1 MRRARSSASSSRSD
15 LRPAGFV
22 SVLQIEL
29 HFPDAGSLKAKRKE
43 LAPVKAHLRQRMG
56 ASVAEIGHQDLW
68 QRATL
73 LAALVAG
80 STGPLDDAADHLE
93 GWLDA
98 RFPHGSR
105 VERLVTSLNDL
116 SE

>member
-1 MRRARSSASSSRSD
+1 MRHARSSASSHKSEPS
-15 LRPAGFV
+15 GFV

-43 LAPVKAHLRQRMG
+43 LAPVKAHLRQRVG
-56 ASVAEIGHQDLW
+56 ASVAEVGHQDRW

-73 LAALVAG
+73 LAVLAAG
-80 STGPLDDAADHLE
+80 STLPLDEAADRLE

-98 RFPHGSR
+98 RFPQGAR
-105 VERLVTSLNDL
+105 VVRVVTSLRDL
-116 SE
+116 EG

>member
-1 MRRARSSASSSRSD
+1 MRRARSSASSSRD
-15 LRPAGFV
+15 LEPAGFV

-43 LAPVKAHLRQRMG
+43 LAPVKAHLRQRVG
-56 ASVAEIGHQDLW
+56 ASVAEIGHQDRW

-73 LAALVAG
+73 LAVMAARSEL
-80 STGPLDDAADHLE
+80 PLDEAADRLE

-98 RFPHGSR
+98 RFPHGAR
-105 VERLVTSLNDL
+105 VERVVASLQDL
-116 SE
+116 AG

>member
-1 MRRARSSASSSRSD
+1 MPRARSSAGSSRD
-15 LRPAGFV
+15 LEPAGFV

-43 LAPVKAHLRQRMG
+43 LAPVKAHLRQRVG
-56 ASVAEIGHQDLW
+56 ATVAEVGHQDRW

-73 LAALVAG
+73 VAALVAG
-80 STGPLDDAADHLE
+80 SALPLEEAADRLE

-98 RFPHGSR
+98 RFPHGAH
-105 VERLVTSLNDL
+105 VERMVTSMRDL
-116 SE
+116 AG

>member
-1 MRRARSSASSSRSD
+1 MRRARSSASSRRA
-15 LRPAGFV
+15 LQPAGFI

-43 LAPVKAHLRQRMG
+43 LAPVKAHLRQRVG
-56 ASVAEIGHQDLW
+56 ASVAEIGHQDRW

-80 STGPLDDAADHLE
+80 SEPPLDEAADRLE

-98 RFPHGSR
+98 RFPQGAR
-105 VERLVTSLNDL
+105 VERLVASLQDL
-116 SE
+116 AG

>member
-1 MRRARSSASSSRSD
+1 MPRARSSASSSSAD
-15 LRPAGFV
+15 ATPTGFV

-29 HFPDAGSLKAKRKE
+29 HFPEAESLKAKRRE

-56 ASVAEIGHQDLW
+56 ASVAEIAHHDRW

-80 STGPLDDAADHLE
+80 STLPLDEAADRLE

-98 RFPHGSR
+98 RFPAGAR
-105 VERLVTSLNDL
+105 VKRTLASLQDL
-116 SE
+116 DQ